1 MKTTLLCVLIAALG
15 AACLQRADRA
25 PPASDTSAVPNSTA
39 TPAAPAPAAAPTLPP
54 SPGATKLT
62 VVEGFL
68 TPESVLH
75 DPVQDIYFVSNING
89 SPTAKD
95 NNGFISRVRPDG
107 AVENLK
113 FIEGGHGGVTLN
125 APKGLAIRG
134 DTLWV
139 ADIDV
144 VRAFDAKTGA
154 PRDSV
159 SMASLGAVFLN
170 DIAIAQTGALYI
182 TDTGIRFDDVGNV
195 LHPGPDRIFR
205 VGTDRQVTVAVR
217 GDTLGR
223 PNGITLD
230 SVGKRFIVVQFGGRS
245 ILAWKPG
252 DKAPSVIAKGPGGFD
267 GVEIAGSRVLVSS
280 WSDSTVSSYETG
292 QEVKVIAGVPSPAD
306 IGYDGKRHRVLIPV
320 FSGNRVEIWQLPRD
334 NCGLRIC
341 NCGFGVLSIRIQQS
355 EIRDLEY
362 GRTAYFTRPQPLQ
375 RLVRPLERV
384 RLDLGAHGDPRRE
397 RQKLLA
403 VLACEVRHRTD
414 HPLSP

>member
-113 FIEGGHGGVTLN
+113 FIEGGKNGVTLN
-125 APKGLAIRG
+125 APKGLALEG

-154 PRDSV
+154 PIDTV
-159 SMASLGAVFLN
+159 SLSKLGAVFLN
-170 DIAIAQTGALYI
+170 DIAVGLTGALYI

-205 VGTDRQVTVAVR
+205 VGPDRAVTQAIR

-223 PNGITLD
+223 PNGIAVD
-230 SVGKRFIVVQFGGRS
+230 PVGKRFIIVEFGGRYV
-245 ILAWKPG
+245 LGWKPG
-252 DKAPSVIAKGPGGFD
+252 DKAPSVVAKGPGGFD
-267 GVEIAGSRVLVSS
+267 GVVVEGGRILVSS
-280 WSDSTVSSYETG
+280 WADSSVSSYETG
-292 QEVKVIAGVPSPAD
+292 QEVKLIGGIAGPAD
-306 IGYDGKRHRVLIPV
+306 IGYDAKRNRLLIP
-320 FSGNRVEIWQLPRD
+320 SLPGNRVEIWQLP
-334 NCGLRIC
+334 
-341 NCGFGVLSIRIQQS
+341 
-355 EIRDLEY
+355 
-362 GRTAYFTRPQPLQ
+362 
-375 RLVRPLERV
+375 
-384 RLDLGAHGDPRRE
+384 
-397 RQKLLA
+397 
-403 VLACEVRHRTD
+403 
-414 HPLSP
+414 

>member
-1 MKTTLLCVLIAALG
+1 MRATVLCATVAALC
-15 AACLQRADRA
+15 AACLQRADRT
-25 PPASDTSAVPNSTA
+25 PPASDTSAVPDTTA
-39 TPAAPAPAAAPTLPP
+39 TPATPAPAAAPTPTPPP
-54 SPGATKLT
+54 SPGATKLI

-75 DPVQDIYFVSNING
+75 DPAQDIYFVSNING
-89 SPTAKD
+89 GPTAKD

-154 PRDSV
+154 ARDTV
-159 SMASLGAVFLN
+159 SLASLGAIFLN

-205 VGTDRQVTVAVR
+205 VGSDRQVTVAVR

-245 ILAWKPG
+245 VLAWKPG

-267 GVEIAGSRVLVSS
+267 GVEIAGSRMLVSS

-292 QEVKVIAGVPSPAD
+292 QEVKVITGVPSPAD
-306 IGYDGKRHRVLIPV
+306 IGYDGKRKRVLIPV
-320 FSGNRVEIWQLPRD
+320 FSGNRVEIWQLP
-334 NCGLRIC
+334 
-341 NCGFGVLSIRIQQS
+341 
-355 EIRDLEY
+355 
-362 GRTAYFTRPQPLQ
+362 
-375 RLVRPLERV
+375 
-384 RLDLGAHGDPRRE
+384 
-397 RQKLLA
+397 
-403 VLACEVRHRTD
+403 
-414 HPLSP
+414 